1 MNFSTTFFVE
11 ETTVFV
17 GTLALVTSL
26 ATMAGAQGI
35 ELSTPAAKDF
45 KGVIKLDDIL
55 NSAPDWE
62 PHIPNKTPGG
72 APNIL
77 FILYDDTGFTT

>member
-1 MNFSTTFFVE
+1 MFIDNIFVE
-11 ETTVFV
+11 EATVFV
-17 GTLALVTSL
+17 GTLALVTGL

-35 ELSTPAAKDF
+35 ELSTTAAKDF
-45 KGVIKLDDIL
+45 KGVTELDDIL

-62 PHIPNKTPGG
+62 PHIPNKTPDG

-77 FILYDDTGFTT
+77 FRLFVLASG